1 MKKIAKIFLL
11 LLIAFAFTTTLV
23 ACDDNNDT
31 PINDV
36 NG

>member
-11 LLIAFAFTTTLV
+11 LLLALACTTTLV
-23 ACDDNNDT
+23 ACDNNA
-31 PINDV
+31 PINDI